1 MLEIIFEAVIDTLK
15 LVPFLFIAF
24 LIIEFIEHKMSDK
37 SKNIIAKSDKFGP
50 IIGSILGIIPQCGFS
65 SLATNLYVT
74 RIISLGTLISIYLST
89 SDEMLPLL
97 LSENVS
103 INIIVKILL
112 IKVLVGMFFGFLI
125 DFFLRKREK
134 VSVNYDICDDED
146 CDCEHGI
153 ILSSV
158 KHTFNI
164 LIFILICNFIL
175 NVMFHYLGH
184 DYLSNLFMKDSL
196 FSPFVTSLIG
206 LIPNCGASVVL
217 TQLFINDAINMS
229 ALISG
234 LLTGSGVATLV
245 LLKEN
250 KNKKESLFI
259 ILMIYLIGV
268 ISGIGIE
275 IFNLIF

>member
-1 MLEIIFEAVIDTLK
+1 MLEIIIEAVIDTLK

-103 INIIVKILL
+103 INIITKIIL
-112 IKVLVGMFFGFLI
+112 IKVFVGMFFGFLI
-125 DFFLRKREK
+125 DFILRKKEK
-134 VSVNYDICDDED
+134 IAINYEICDDEE

-153 ILSSV
+153 ILSSI

-164 LIFILICNFIL
+164 LIFILLCNFIL
-175 NVMFHYLGH
+175 NIGFHYLGD
-184 DYLSNLFMKDSL
+184 DYLSKLFLKDSL

-206 LIPNCGASVVL
+206 LIPNCGASVIL
-217 TQLFINDAINMS
+217 TQLFINNAINMS
-229 ALISG
+229 SLISG

>member
-1 MLEIIFEAVIDTLK
+1 MFEVILEAVIDTLK
-15 LVPFLFIAF
+15 LIPFLFVAF
-24 LIIEFIEHKMSDK
+24 LLIELIEHKMNDK
-37 SKNIIAKSDKFGP
+37 TKKIISKSDKFGP
-50 IIGSILGIIPQCGFS
+50 VIGSILGIIPQCGFS

-97 LSENVS
+97 LSENIDMNV
-103 INIIVKILL
+103 IVTILL
-112 IKVLVGMFFGFLI
+112 IKVFVGMFFGFLI
-125 DFFLRKREK
+125 DFFLRKKEK
-134 VSVNYDICDDED
+134 VEINYDICDDEH
-146 CDCEHGI
+146 CDCKHGI
-153 ILSSV
+153 ILSSI

-164 LIFILICNFIL
+164 LIFILVCNLIINLLFE
-175 NVMFHYLGH
+175 YLGH

-196 FSPFVTSLIG
+196 LSPFVTSLIG
-206 LIPNCGASVVL
+206 LIPNCGSSVVL
-217 TQLFINDAINMS
+217 TQLFINNAINMS

-234 LLTGSGVATLV
+234 LLTGSGVAPLV

-259 ILMIYLIGV
+259 ILLIYLIGV
-268 ISGIGIE
+268 ISGISIE

>member
-1 MLEIIFEAVIDTLK
+1 MSEVILEAVIDTLK
-15 LVPFLFIAF
+15 LVPFLFVAF
-24 LIIEFIEHKMSDK
+24 LIIELIEHKMSEK
-37 SKNIIAKSDKFGP
+37 TKKIITKSDKFGP
-50 IIGSILGIIPQCGFS
+50 VIGSILGIIPQCGFS

-97 LSENVS
+97 LSENVAMD
-103 INIIVKILL
+103 IIMTILL
-112 IKVLVGMFFGFLI
+112 IKVFVGMLSGFLI
-125 DFFLRKREK
+125 DFFLRKKEK
-134 VSVNYDICDDED
+134 TNINYDICEDEH
-146 CDCEHGI
+146 CDCKHGI
-153 ILSSV
+153 FSSSI
-158 KHTFNI
+158 KHTLNI
-164 LIFILICNFIL
+164 LIFILLCNLIINIL
-175 NVMFHYLGH
+175 FEYLGH

-217 TQLFINDAINMS
+217 TQLFINNAINMS

-259 ILMIYLIGV
+259 ILLIYLIGV
-268 ISGIGIE
+268 ISGISIE

>member
-1 MLEIIFEAVIDTLK
+1 MLEIILEAVIDTLK

-37 SKNIIAKSDKFGP
+37 SKKIITKSDKFGP

-103 INIIVKILL
+103 MNIIITILL
-112 IKVLVGMFFGFLI
+112 IKVFVGMFFGFLI
-125 DFFLRKREK
+125 DFFLRKKEK
-134 VSVNYDICDDED
+134 VSINYDICDEED
-146 CDCEHGI
+146 CNCSHGI
-153 ILSSV
+153 FISSI

-164 LIFILICNFIL
+164 LTFILVCNFIINIL
-175 NVMFHYLGH
+175 FEYLGH
-184 DYLSNLFMKDSL
+184 DYLSKLFLKNSL

-206 LIPNCGASVVL
+206 LIPNCGSSVVL
-217 TQLFINDAINMS
+217 TQLFINDAISMS

-259 ILMIYLIGV
+259 ILLIYLIGV